1 MVWLSGA
8 RISPAVP
15 GARSAVSSVSSR
27 RATRLMQPLADHS
40 GVYFFIGD

>member
-15 GARSAVSSVSSR
+15 GARSAVSSR
-27 RATRLMQPLADHS
+27 RATRLVQPLADGS
-40 GVYFFIGD
+40 GGLFLYW